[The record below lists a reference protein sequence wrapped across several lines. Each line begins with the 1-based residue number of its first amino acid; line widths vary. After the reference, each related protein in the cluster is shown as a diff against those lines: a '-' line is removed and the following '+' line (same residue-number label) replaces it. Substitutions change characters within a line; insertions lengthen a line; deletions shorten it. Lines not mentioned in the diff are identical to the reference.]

1 MNLYLK
7 RLGIC
12 TAASAVIVGFLATHK
27 NANEIEDAKLS
38 ASSYVCEPVA
48 VEVAVDIPEVG
59 TCKADNIETLS
70 IPELD
75 TSFKSYMDYRTIT
88 CKVSTQ
94 YKMQQEAYTDE
105 LGLRKIGD
113 YYCVALGTY
122 YSPNCGKQFRITTDT
137 GNEFDVIV
145 SDIKNDIHTDKTNRY
160 VPMSND
166 SGNVL
171 EFVVDI
177 SKLDDDVKKL
187 GNIGGYEKFS
197 GNIVA
202 IKPIGKENKYA

>member
-12 TAASAVIVGFLATHK
+12 ATASVVIVGFLATHR
-27 NANEIEDAKLS
+27 NTSEIEDAKLS
-38 ASSYVCEPVA
+38 ASSYVCEPTTI
-48 VEVAVDIPEVG
+48 EVAVDIPEVE

-88 CKVSTQ
+88 CRVSTQ

-122 YSPNCGKQFRITTDT
+122 YSPNCGKRFHITTDT
-137 GNEFDVIV
+137 GNEFNVIV
-145 SDIKNDIHTDKTNRY
+145 SDIKNDIHTDETNRY

-177 SKLDDDVKKL
+177 SKLDEYVKKL

-202 IKPIGKENKYA
+202 IKPIGEENKYA

>member
-48 VEVAVDIPEVG
+48 VEVAVDIPEVE

-88 CKVSTQ
+88 CTASMQ
-94 YKMQQEAYTDE
+94 YKMQKEAYTDE

-122 YSPNCGKQFRITTDT
+122 YSPNCGKQFRIITDT

-145 SDIKNDIHTDKTNRY
+145 SDIKNDIHTDETNRY

-202 IKPIGKENKYA
+202 IKPIGEENKYA

>member
-12 TAASAVIVGFLATHK
+12 TAASAVIVGFLATYR
-27 NANEIEDAKLS
+27 NATEIEGAENF
-38 ASSYVCEPVA
+38 ASSSVCEPA
-48 VEVAVDIPEVG
+48 VVKVEIDIPE
-59 TCKADNIETLS
+59 IEVPKEDRIEPLS
-70 IPELD
+70 IPALD

-88 CKVSTQ
+88 CTVSTQ

-122 YSPNCGKQFRITTDT
+122 YSPSCGKRFHITTDT
-137 GNEFDVIV
+137 ENEFDVIV
-145 SDIKNDIHTDKTNRY
+145 SDIKNDIHTDETNRY
-160 VPMSND
+160 VPMSSD
-166 SGNVL
+166 SCNIL

-177 SKLDDDVKKL
+177 SKLDPSVKKL
-187 GNIGGYEKFS
+187 GNIGGYDKFS

-202 IKPIGKENKYA
+202 IEPIGEENKYA

>member
-12 TAASAVIVGFLATHK
+12 AAASAVIVGFLATHR

-38 ASSYVCEPVA
+38 ASSYVCESA
-48 VEVAVDIPEVG
+48 TSEVVVDIPKAD
-59 TCKADNIETLS
+59 TCKTDIIETLS

-88 CKVSTQ
+88 CRVSTQ

-105 LGLRKIGD
+105 FGLRKIGD

-122 YSPNCGKQFRITTDT
+122 YSPNCGKRFHITTDT

-145 SDIKNDIHTDKTNRY
+145 SDIKNDIHTDETNRY
-160 VPMSND
+160 VPMSNN

-177 SKLDDDVKKL
+177 SKLDEYVKKL

-197 GNIVA
+197 GNIIA
-202 IKPIGKENKYA
+202 IEPIGEENKYA